1 MFQKILFFIIA
12 LCIAGVM
19 GVQISLP
26 LIIFFTLIYTAN
38 HFAWRHFRETTFDD
52 LEKKLGFARIDE
64 STVGPLIT
72 SGKINL
78 FRNSECKAKR
88 AIGGEQNKV
97 KAILADLVIS
107 TETGLKSGNRY
118 GRQRNSPI
126 DFTSFAS
133 CCVIIDPSM
142 NLPISSIYD
151 ETIWEKVVAA
161 IGGQDIDFDDDP
173 AFSSRFTLQGPSEV
187 NIRDFYNKNLRTKL
201 LQIIPANFALE
212 TAEDRLFV
220 YTKGHASTR
229 ELEVLADIARQA
241 YKVYKEAAL
250 ESFSG

>member
-12 LCIAGVM
+12 LSIGGAM

-26 LIIFFTLIYTAN
+26 LIIFFALIYTAN
-38 HFAWRHFRETTFDD
+38 HFAWRHFRDTAFDA
-52 LEKKLGFARIDE
+52 LAKKLSFDRIDE

-78 FRNSECKAKR
+78 FRNSECIARR

-97 KAILADLVIS
+97 KALLADLVIS

-126 DFTSFAS
+126 NFTSVAS

-151 ETIWEKVVAA
+151 ETVWEK
-161 IGGQDIDFDDDP
+161 
-173 AFSSRFTLQGPSEV
+173 
-187 NIRDFYNKNLRTKL
+187 L
-201 LQIIPANFALE
+201 LLLSAGKI
-212 TAEDRLFV
+212 
-220 YTKGHASTR
+220 
-229 ELEVLADIARQA
+229 
-241 YKVYKEAAL
+241 
-250 ESFSG
+250 